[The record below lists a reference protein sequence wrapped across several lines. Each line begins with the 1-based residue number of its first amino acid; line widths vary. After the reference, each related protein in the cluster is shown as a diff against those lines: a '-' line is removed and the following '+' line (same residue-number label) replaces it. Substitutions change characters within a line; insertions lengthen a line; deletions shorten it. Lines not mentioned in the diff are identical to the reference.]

1 MVRDGMRR
9 PIRNHENLREPR
21 VKLRLSVTED
31 LPREPVMEKVWLQH
45 YPPGV
50 PADIDINAY
59 QSLIQLFEDSFTKFA
74 DRTAFVCM
82 DRKLSYR
89 ELDQLSQ
96 QFAGFL
102 QAQGLKKGDRVAI
115 MLPNILNYPVVLA
128 GILRAGGVVV
138 NVNPLYTPRELEHQL
153 KDSGAQTIVVLEN
166 VANTLSEVIAK
177 TPIKTVV
184 LASIGDLLGFPKGFI
199 TNFVIRKIK
208 KLVPDFSLP
217 GAIPFNT
224 ALTRGRAAGFKRVEA
239 THEDIAFLQYTGGT
253 TGVSKGAVLLH
264 KTIIGALLASHEWM
278 KPALNVEPKI
288 ESPVIVTALPLY
300 HVFALVT
307 CCLLGM
313 RSGGMNLLIPNPRDM
328 GKFIAEMKKYRFN
341 MLPAVNTLFN
351 GLLNQPEF
359 ATVDFSGLRVSNG
372 GGMAVQAAVAEKWM
386 KLTGCPIV
394 EGFGMTETSS
404 GFTCNSAISREY
416 NGTVGIPMPGGE
428 VSIRDD
434 HGNEVPIG
442 ERGEICMRGPMV
454 MKEYWQRPEETAN
467 VFWPDGFLK
476 SGDIGIMDER
486 GFTKIVDR
494 KKDMILVSGFNV
506 YPNEIEDVVA
516 MHPGVLECAAVGV
529 PDKNSGEAVKLFVVK
544 KDPNLTEAQLMDFCK
559 EQLTGYK
566 KPKVIVFRADLPK
579 TNVGKILRRELRD
592 K

>member
-1 MVRDGMRR
+1 
-9 PIRNHENLREPR
+9 
-21 VKLRLSVTED
+21 
-31 LPREPVMEKVWLQH
+31 MEKVWLQH